1 MARTGILFA
10 QIAQAAMRVVEQGK
24 NPTVD
29 NVREALGGTG
39 SKSTIAPLLK
49 RWKEEHQGAISPI
62 EPGVPPTLLHAVKGV
77 YESMQDNVH
86 AQLEQARQVH
96 QAEMHTANERIQQQQ
111 LENVALLNDRAAL
124 AAALERATMTIE
136 RLQSEN
142 QSLNVTLAAAHS
154 DITGMQQRLS
164 DRAGE
169 VNALNAQLT
178 QSRTQFE
185 HYHESV
191 AAQRAQERQFAEQ
204 RIARLEHELGNIRQQ
219 LSQQQTTVAQQAGQL
234 VQLKVENKRAREIE
248 QLAREDVMTLR
259 VEQEKLLYQIRETST
274 ARDAIHMAHEN
285 AQRELI
291 AARTQ
296 LAVQVKQNE
305 MLIERLAQVESRFEA
320 VTHEKNALLQH
331 QATLQAELAQTK
343 QRSDPTS

>member
-10 QIAQAAMRVVEQGK
+10 QVAQAAMKVVEQGR

-49 RWKEEHQGAISPI
+49 RWKEEHQGAVSPV

-86 AQLEQARQVH
+86 AQLEQARHVH

-142 QSLNVTLAAAHS
+142 QSLNLALATAHS
-154 DITGMQQRLS
+154 DITGMQQRLN
-164 DRAGE
+164 DRADE

-204 RIARLEHELGNIRQQ
+204 RIARLEQELSNIRQQ

-234 VQLKVENKRAREIE
+234 AQLKAENKRAHEAE
-248 QLAREDVMTLR
+248 HLAREDVMTLR
-259 VEQEKLLYQIRETST
+259 VERETLLYQIKEAST

-291 AARTQ
+291 AAGTQ
-296 LAVQVKQNE
+296 LAVQAKQ
-305 MLIERLAQVESRFEA
+305 IELLQARFAQVEGLFESA
-320 VTHEKNALLQH
+320 MRENSALLRD
-331 QATLQAELAQTK
+331 QATLQADLAQAK
-343 QRSDPTS
+343 QRNDHS